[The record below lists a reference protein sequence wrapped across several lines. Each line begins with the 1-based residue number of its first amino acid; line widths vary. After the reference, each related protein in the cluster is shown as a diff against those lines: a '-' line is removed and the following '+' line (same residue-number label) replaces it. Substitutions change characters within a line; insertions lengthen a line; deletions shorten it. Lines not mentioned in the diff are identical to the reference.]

1 MIFSL
6 LYKNSKL

>member
-6 LYKNSKL
+6 LYEGNE